1 MNDQRFGL
9 MFLNLVKIQNLII
22 VLASLLIY

>member
-9 MFLNLVKIQNLII
+9 MFLNLVKIQNLI
-22 VLASLLIY
+22 VFLASLLIY